1 MSRKTVI
8 SVGYNQYGY
17 AAVFEHFYSQ
27 QWSKEF
33 DFIHICLDRGEPKI
47 DPPSNVQ
54 IYYVQAAGNRI
65 IRKWR
70 LISTI
75 VQIAKK
81 NACGILWL
89 SYFRL
94 SFLVRLLL
102 PGYKIIME
110 YWSVCVNANRLNRL
124 IKNLL
129 MTFEALFFRHKVVIS
144 IDLKQHLH
152 LANNTKILPIGANIL
167 SSTNKQFDK
176 LRLLYVGTLGVQRD
190 VYKTIEGV
198 VEFREKRPNA
208 DLRYDIIGKG
218 NGMNHIKAEIQ
229 RFSAG
234 DYIKVHGYVP
244 DEEITPFYD
253 NCNVGVCFARME
265 DYYLVQP
272 FTKLYE
278 YGLSGMALISV
289 KVKDSVRRIDEKL
302 GVLCDD
308 NADSFA
314 DALVQLYDNRMNYD
328 SKYIRDCL
336 KPYSWQSLS
345 VKFKDIIES

>member
-1 MSRKTVI
+1 MKKTIIIEENAQFGRASTSATYCYDLVDL
-8 SVGYNQYGY
+8 YN
-17 AAVFEHFYSQ
+17 
-27 QWSKEF
+27 
-33 DFIHICLDRGEPKI
+33 FIYICYDQGQPKI
-47 DPPSNVQ
+47 TPPSSTKV
-54 IYYVQAAGNRI
+54 IYVE
-65 IRKWR
+65 
-70 LISTI
+70 
-75 VQIAKK
+75 KK
-81 NACGILWL
+81 NRVYKKIKLIQEIVNAAYKTSNSVLYL
-89 SYFRL
+89 SYFRGV
-94 SFLVRLLL
+94 SLVRILV
-102 PGYKIIME
+102 PFRKVIVDYRTGCINPNK
-110 YWSVCVNANRLNRL
+110 WNRFL
-124 IKNLL
+124 KNLL

-229 RFSAG
+229 RFSAS

-328 SKYIRDCL
+328 SKHIRDCL
-336 KPYSWQSLS
+336 RPYTWQSLS

>member
-1 MSRKTVI
+1 MKRTIIIEEDAQFRRGSNCATYCYDLAD
-8 SVGYNQYGY
+8 SYN
-17 AAVFEHFYSQ
+17 
-27 QWSKEF
+27 
-33 DFIHICLDRGEPKI
+33 FIYICYDNRQPKI
-47 DPPSNVQ
+47 TPPSSTQVV
-54 IYYVQAAGNRI
+54 YVERKNRI
-65 IRKWR
+65 YKKIK
-70 LISTI
+70 LIQEI
-75 VQIAKK
+75 VKAAHRTT
-81 NACGILWL
+81 NSILYL
-89 SYFRL
+89 SYFRGV
-94 SFLVRLLL
+94 SLVRILI
-102 PGYKIIME
+102 PFRKIIVD
-110 YWSVCVNANRLNRL
+110 YRTGCVNSNKWNRFL
-124 IKNLL
+124 KNLL
-129 MTFEALFFRHKVVIS
+129 MTFEALFFRHKVTIS
-144 IDLKQHLH
+144 IDLKKHLH
-152 LANNTKILPIGANIL
+152 LSKNTKILPLGANVL
-167 SSTNKQFDK
+167 SNTNKQFDK
-176 LRLLYVGTLGVQRD
+176 MRLLYVGTLAVQRD

-198 VEFREKRPNA
+198 VKFREKRPNA
-208 DLRYDIIGKG
+208 ELRYDIIGKG

-229 RFSAG
+229 RFSAS

-265 DYYLVQP
+265 DYYLTQP

-328 SKYIRDCL
+328 SKHIRDCL
-336 KPYSWQSLS
+336 RPYTWQSLS

>member
-1 MSRKTVI
+1 MKKTIIIEENAQFGRASTSATYCYDLVDL
-8 SVGYNQYGY
+8 YN
-17 AAVFEHFYSQ
+17 
-27 QWSKEF
+27 
-33 DFIHICLDRGEPKI
+33 FIYICYDQGQPKI
-47 DPPSNVQ
+47 TPPSSTKV
-54 IYYVQAAGNRI
+54 IYVE
-65 IRKWR
+65 
-70 LISTI
+70 
-75 VQIAKK
+75 KK
-81 NACGILWL
+81 NRVYKKIKLIQEIVNAAYKTSNSVLYL
-89 SYFRL
+89 SYFRGV
-94 SFLVRLLL
+94 SLVRILV
-102 PGYKIIME
+102 PFRKVIVDYRTGCINPNK
-110 YWSVCVNANRLNRL
+110 WNRFL
-124 IKNLL
+124 KNLL

>member
-1 MSRKTVI
+1 MQRKTII
-8 SVGYNQYGY
+8 SEGYAQYGY
-17 AAVFEHFYSQ
+17 GSIIDNYMKQNFAKDYNFV
-27 QWSKEF
+27 
-33 DFIHICLDRGEPKI
+33 HICIDRGLPKI
-47 DPPSNVQ
+47 ESPQNVKV
-54 IYYVQAAGNRI
+54 IYIASHNRLV
-65 IRKWR
+65 RKYE

-75 VQIAKK
+75 YREAKK
-81 NACGILWL
+81 NKNAVLWL
-89 SYFRL
+89 AYFKL
-94 SFLVRLLL
+94 FFIVRLLL
-102 PGYKIIME
+102 PFHRCIADYSTG
-110 YWSVCVNANRLNRL
+110 CVNPSRINRFF
-124 IKNLL
+124 KNLL
-129 MTFEALFFRHKVVIS
+129 MTFEALFFRHKVALS
-144 IDLKQHLH
+144 IDLKKYLH
-152 LANNTKILPIGANIL
+152 LSKNTKILPLGANIL
-167 SSTNKQFDK
+167 SNTNKQFNK
-176 LRLLYVGTLGVQRD
+176 MRLLYVGTLASQRN

-198 VEFREKRPNA
+198 VKFREKRPNA
-208 DLRYDIIGKG
+208 ELRYDIIGKG

-229 RFSAG
+229 RFSAS

-265 DYYLVQP
+265 DYYLTQP

-328 SKYIRDCL
+328 SKHIRDCL
-336 KPYSWQSLS
+336 RPYTWQSLS

>member
-1 MSRKTVI
+1 
-8 SVGYNQYGY
+8 
-17 AAVFEHFYSQ
+17 
-27 QWSKEF
+27 
-33 DFIHICLDRGEPKI
+33 
-47 DPPSNVQ
+47 
-54 IYYVQAAGNRI
+54 
-65 IRKWR
+65 
-70 LISTI
+70 
-75 VQIAKK
+75 
-81 NACGILWL
+81 
-89 SYFRL
+89 
-94 SFLVRLLL
+94 
-102 PGYKIIME
+102 
-110 YWSVCVNANRLNRL
+110 
-124 IKNLL
+124 
-129 MTFEALFFRHKVVIS
+129 MTFEALFFRHKVVVS

>member
-1 MSRKTVI
+1 MKKTIIIEENAQFGRASTSATYCYDLVDL
-8 SVGYNQYGY
+8 YN
-17 AAVFEHFYSQ
+17 
-27 QWSKEF
+27 
-33 DFIHICLDRGEPKI
+33 FIYICYDQGQPKI
-47 DPPSNVQ
+47 TPPSSTKV
-54 IYYVQAAGNRI
+54 IYVE
-65 IRKWR
+65 
-70 LISTI
+70 
-75 VQIAKK
+75 KK
-81 NACGILWL
+81 NRVYKKIKLIQEIVNAAYKTSNSVLYL
-89 SYFRL
+89 SYFRGV
-94 SFLVRLLL
+94 SLVRILV
-102 PGYKIIME
+102 PFRKVIVDYRTG
-110 YWSVCVNANRLNRL
+110 CVNSNKWNRFL
-124 IKNLL
+124 KNLL

-176 LRLLYVGTLGVQRD
+176 LRLLYVGTLAVQRD

-198 VEFREKRPNA
+198 VKFREKRPNA
-208 DLRYDIIGKG
+208 ELRYDIIGKG

-229 RFSAG
+229 RFSAS

-265 DYYLVQP
+265 DYYLTQP

-328 SKYIRDCL
+328 SKHIRDCL
-336 KPYSWQSLS
+336 RPYTWQSLS

>member
-1 MSRKTVI
+1 MKKTFIIEENAQFGRASNSATYCYDLVDL
-8 SVGYNQYGY
+8 YN
-17 AAVFEHFYSQ
+17 
-27 QWSKEF
+27 
-33 DFIHICLDRGEPKI
+33 FIYICYDQGQPKI
-47 DPPSNVQ
+47 TPPSSTKV
-54 IYYVQAAGNRI
+54 IYVE
-65 IRKWR
+65 
-70 LISTI
+70 
-75 VQIAKK
+75 KK
-81 NACGILWL
+81 NRVYKKIKLIQEIVNAAYKTSNSVLYL
-89 SYFRL
+89 SYFRGV
-94 SFLVRLLL
+94 SLVRILV
-102 PGYKIIME
+102 PFRKVIVDYRTGCINPNK
-110 YWSVCVNANRLNRL
+110 WNRFL
-124 IKNLL
+124 KNLL

-278 YGLSGMALISV
+278 YGLSGMASISV
-289 KVKDSVRRIDEKL
+289 KLNDSVRRVIPEV

-308 NADSFA
+308 NEQSFA
-314 DALVQLYDNRMNYD
+314 DALEQIWQNRMQYNSERIRNYFMPYTWENI
-328 SKYIRDCL
+328 SK
-336 KPYSWQSLS
+336 Q
-345 VKFKDIIES
+345 FKNIIESV

>member
-1 MSRKTVI
+1 MKKTIIIEENAQFGRASTSATYCYDLVDL
-8 SVGYNQYGY
+8 YN
-17 AAVFEHFYSQ
+17 
-27 QWSKEF
+27 
-33 DFIHICLDRGEPKI
+33 FIYICYDQGQPKI
-47 DPPSNVQ
+47 TPPSSTKV
-54 IYYVQAAGNRI
+54 IYVE
-65 IRKWR
+65 
-70 LISTI
+70 
-75 VQIAKK
+75 KK
-81 NACGILWL
+81 NRVYKKIKLIQEIVNAAYKTSNSVLYL
-89 SYFRL
+89 SYFRGV
-94 SFLVRLLL
+94 SLVRILV
-102 PGYKIIME
+102 PFRKVIVDYRTGCINPNK
-110 YWSVCVNANRLNRL
+110 WNRFL
-124 IKNLL
+124 KNLL

-167 SSTNKQFDK
+167 STTNKQFDK
-176 LRLLYVGTLGVQRD
+176 LRLLYVGTLGSQRD

-328 SKYIRDCL
+328 SKHIRDCL
-336 KPYSWQSLS
+336 RPYTWQSLS

>member
-1 MSRKTVI
+1 MKKTIIIEENAQFGRASTSATYCYDLVDL
-8 SVGYNQYGY
+8 YN
-17 AAVFEHFYSQ
+17 
-27 QWSKEF
+27 
-33 DFIHICLDRGEPKI
+33 FIYICYDQGQPKI
-47 DPPSNVQ
+47 TPPSSTKV
-54 IYYVQAAGNRI
+54 IYVE
-65 IRKWR
+65 
-70 LISTI
+70 
-75 VQIAKK
+75 KK
-81 NACGILWL
+81 NRVYKKIKLIQEIVNAAYKTSNSVLYL
-89 SYFRL
+89 SYFRGV
-94 SFLVRLLL
+94 SLVRILV
-102 PGYKIIME
+102 PFRKVIVDYRTGCINPNK
-110 YWSVCVNANRLNRL
+110 WNRFL
-124 IKNLL
+124 KNLL

-176 LRLLYVGTLGVQRD
+176 MRLLYVGTLASQRD

-198 VEFREKRPNA
+198 VKFREKRPNA
-208 DLRYDIIGKG
+208 ELRYDIIGKG

-229 RFSAG
+229 RFSAS

-265 DYYLVQP
+265 DYYLTQP

-328 SKYIRDCL
+328 SKHIRDCL
-336 KPYSWQSLS
+336 RPYTWQSLS

>member
-1 MSRKTVI
+1 VVNVERK
-8 SVGYNQYGY
+8 
-17 AAVFEHFYSQ
+17 
-27 QWSKEF
+27 
-33 DFIHICLDRGEPKI
+33 
-47 DPPSNVQ
+47 
-54 IYYVQAAGNRI
+54 NRI
-65 IRKWR
+65 YKKIK
-70 LISTI
+70 LIQEI
-75 VQIAKK
+75 VKAGHRTT
-81 NACGILWL
+81 NSILYL
-89 SYFRL
+89 SYFRGVL
-94 SFLVRLLL
+94 LVRILV
-102 PGYKIIME
+102 PFKKIIVD
-110 YWSVCVNANRLNRL
+110 YRTGCVNSNKWNRFL
-124 IKNLL
+124 KNLL
-129 MTFEALFFRHKVVIS
+129 MTFEALFFRHKVALS
-144 IDLKQHLH
+144 IDLKKYLH
-152 LANNTKILPIGANIL
+152 LSKNTKILPLGANIL
-167 SSTNKQFDK
+167 SNTNKQFNK
-176 LRLLYVGTLGVQRD
+176 MRLLYVGTLASQRD

-198 VEFREKRPNA
+198 VKFREKRPNA
-208 DLRYDIIGKG
+208 ELRYDIIGKG

-229 RFSAG
+229 RFSAS

-265 DYYLVQP
+265 DYYLTQP

-328 SKYIRDCL
+328 SKHIRDCL
-336 KPYSWQSLS
+336 RPYTWQSLS

>member
-1 MSRKTVI
+1 MKRTIIIEEDAQFRRGSNCATYCYDLADLYNFI
-8 SVGYNQYGY
+8 YICYNQG
-17 AAVFEHFYSQ
+17 Q
-27 QWSKEF
+27 
-33 DFIHICLDRGEPKI
+33 PKI
-47 DPPSNVQ
+47 TPPSSTKVV
-54 IYYVQAAGNRI
+54 YVERKNRI
-65 IRKWR
+65 YKKIK
-70 LISTI
+70 LIQEI
-75 VQIAKK
+75 VKAGHRTT
-81 NACGILWL
+81 NSILYL
-89 SYFRL
+89 SYFRGVL
-94 SFLVRLLL
+94 LVRILV
-102 PGYKIIME
+102 PFKKIIVD
-110 YWSVCVNANRLNRL
+110 YRTGCVNSNKWNRFL
-124 IKNLL
+124 KNLL

>member
-1 MSRKTVI
+1 MKKTIIIEENAQFGRASTSATYCYDLVDL
-8 SVGYNQYGY
+8 YN
-17 AAVFEHFYSQ
+17 
-27 QWSKEF
+27 
-33 DFIHICLDRGEPKI
+33 FIYICYDQGQPKI
-47 DPPSNVQ
+47 TPPSSTKV
-54 IYYVQAAGNRI
+54 IYVE
-65 IRKWR
+65 
-70 LISTI
+70 
-75 VQIAKK
+75 KK
-81 NACGILWL
+81 NRVYKKIKLIQEIVNAAYKTSNSVLYL
-89 SYFRL
+89 SYFRGV
-94 SFLVRLLL
+94 SLVRILV
-102 PGYKIIME
+102 PFRKVIVDYRTG
-110 YWSVCVNANRLNRL
+110 CVNSNKWNRFL
-124 IKNLL
+124 KNLL

-176 LRLLYVGTLGVQRD
+176 LRLLYVGTLAVQRD

-244 DEEITPFYD
+244 GEEITPFYD

-314 DALVQLYDNRMNYD
+314 DALVQL
-328 SKYIRDCL
+328 
-336 KPYSWQSLS
+336 
-345 VKFKDIIES
+345 